1 MVDFPMAPFLHVL
14 SKALVRELI
23 YRLGAEAEMLR
34 MEWIQLSYIIN
45 ESINGYLMDQL
56 LFHDI

>member
-34 MEWIQLSYIIN
+34 MEWIQLSYIIH
-45 ESINGYLMDQL
+45 ESINGYLMD
-56 LFHDI
+56 